1 MSADEAKSEGAKVTI
16 NMQDRNEQKS
26 LINSKA
32 VQIIDPAEAANSL
45 GAFKETEPAVQ
56 RIALKTY
63 PRRWVVLAVVALLNN
78 LNTMIWIAFSPI
90 SNHVDTFYGKDST
103 IYFSAVFVFVTI
115 PVGIV
120 AMWAGGRFGLRSSIL
135 VAAWTNGIGAAI
147 RLSSSFLPDS
157 MIGFR
162 FPIGLSGQ
170 GIAALAYPFI
180 MFLPTKV
187 AAAWFPDTE
196 RTLATT
202 IGVMANPLGVLLAN
216 LISPLVV
223 ETCEHIMTLNVAL
236 SIPSILLTAIATF
249 FITRSEPKVPPTV
262 SAGHQ
267 NYPFLRGITECFS
280 NRQYLVLL
288 LVMGGGI
295 GMLNTLYTL
304 MQQLLC
310 PSGYSNMFS
319 GLASA
324 LMITG
329 GVVGA
334 TGASIFVDR
343 TKYYEETMKVSM
355 ALAVVFGLAFLQLV
369 LHVGLNPWLLAACFI
384 FGVFGLAAYPVG
396 LQLSA
401 ECTFPV
407 SETTSTGL
415 VVLSGQV
422 QTIIFLSVMGT
433 MARPLQPDYRKN
445 EVCTLTHAAVVE
457 HLKDTPP
464 TCGRGALTDTQTV
477 EPKDFT
483 LAVIVMSF
491 IATLTV
497 LVLILAFRPML
508 RRLEVESRGIRLVDT
523 AQKTASPGE
532 ENELVDS
539 DLQQKQKNGDN
550 KKKQQAALLRN
561 SKKHF
566 AAGAHEQEEGER
578 FDLEEVKPTEEERQ
592 S

>member
-26 LINSKA
+26 LINSNSKA
-32 VQIIDPAEAANSL
+32 VHIIDPAEAANSL

-78 LNTMIWIAFSPI
+78 LNTMLWIAFSPI

-120 AMWAGGRFGLRSSIL
+120 AMWAGGRFGLRASIL

-162 FPIGLSGQ
+162 FPIGISGQ

-267 NYPFLRGITECFS
+267 NYPFLQGIVECFS

-295 GMLNTLYTL
+295 GMLNTL
-304 MQQLLC
+304 
-310 PSGYSNMFS
+310 

-415 VVLSGQV
+415 VVLSGQI
-422 QTIIFLSVMGT
+422 QTIIYLSVMGT

-464 TCGRGALTDTQTV
+464 TCGHGTLTDAQTV

-508 RRLEVESRGIRLVDT
+508 RRLEVESRGIRLVEP

-532 ENELVDS
+532 GNELVDS
-539 DLQQKQKNGDN
+539 DFQQKQKSGDNN
-550 KKKQQAALLRN
+550 KKKQQATTVLRN
-561 SKKHF
+561 SKKHL
-566 AAGAHEQEEGER
+566 AAGAHEHEEGER
-578 FDLEEVKPTEEERQ
+578 FDLEEVKPAEEERQ